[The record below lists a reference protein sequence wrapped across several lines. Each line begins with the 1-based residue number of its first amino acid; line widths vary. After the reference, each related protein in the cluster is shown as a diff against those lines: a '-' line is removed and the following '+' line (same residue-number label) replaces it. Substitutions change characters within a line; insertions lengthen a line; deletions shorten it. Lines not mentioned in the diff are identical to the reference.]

1 MWCVVCVFLFN
12 MGDSFL
18 CLYDIKKQLK
28 RQNIPGRKKKQQQ
41 KTIEIEK
48 KEWLKKHGLIKELT
62 FNRGEIPHS
71 RMS

>member
-28 RQNIPGRKKKQQQ
+28 RQNIPGRKKKKNNRDREERVAEEAWTNKRINLQQG
-41 KTIEIEK
+41 EK
-48 KEWLKKHGLIKELT
+48 YLVLC
-62 FNRGEIPHS
+62 NRRE
-71 RMS
+71 